1 MMTYTAFLPHFG
13 SALTLSLMGETGD
26 PNDPR
31 LRFALRIFRKIE
43 RGVDRETARAWMTT
57 TNGGL
62 GGRTPIEAIRDN
74 DFDPVMEV
82 ALAFMETAAE
92 L

>member
-26 PNDPR
+26 PDDPR

-43 RGVDRETARAWMTT
+43 RAADRETAHAWMTSS
-57 TNGGL
+57 NGDFDGC
-62 GGRTPIEAIRDN
+62 TPIDAIRDTR
-74 DFDPVMEV
+74 FDAVMGA
-82 ALAFMETAAE
+82 ALAFMETAA
-92 L
+92 